1 VTGDRPAARILVV
14 DDEPDLAAI
23 LANRLRRAGYEVAVA
38 GDGVAAL
45 EAIGRER
52 PDLALLDVQMPR
64 LDGLETVR
72 RLRAVAAT
80 AAMPVIVM
88 TANAEAADRTRA
100 LASGADACLAKP
112 FETAELLAC
121 VRNLLADRR
130 DRAPAREPGG
140 HRADIELKG
149 DA

>member
-1 VTGDRPAARILVV
+1 MTGAGPAARILVV
-14 DDEPDLAAI
+14 DDEADLAAI

-52 PDLALLDVQMPR
+52 PDLAVLDVQMPR
-64 LDGLETVR
+64 LDGLETLR
-72 RLRAVAAT
+72 RLRAGAAT

-88 TANAEAADRTRA
+88 TANAGAADRARA
-100 LASGADACLAKP
+100 VDAGADACLAKP
-112 FETAELLAC
+112 FETPELLAC
-121 VRNLLADRR
+121 VRDLLAGRR
-130 DRAPAREPGG
+130 GRGPAGSPRDTDE
-140 HRADIELKG
+140 KG